1 VAGALEPGR
10 KMATKRTSK
19 TKQRGEDNG
28 EQSGPRPFWSG
39 TLTFGLV
46 SVPVNLFPA
55 NKSSRAP
62 LRMLSPGGE
71 PLARKYYSEKTERQL
86 DADQMVRGYE
96 IDKGKYVVVTDEEL
110 DRLAPEK
117 SRDIDLKTFVPE
129 DSIPPVYFER
139 GYFLTPN
146 EGSEK
151 AYKLLAETMEK
162 EGKAGL
168 ATFVMR
174 GKEYLVAIFAEH
186 GILRAETM
194 RFPDELRSPADVGLP
209 KKQKAPATM
218 VRKFEKLISTKSKK
232 QLSPRKLEDEQT
244 ERLLKLVKKKSG
256 QRKNIIE
263 VETER
268 RDEGKVIDL
277 MAVLKKSLAGK
288 S

>member
-1 VAGALEPGR
+1 MV
-10 KMATKRTSK
+10 KTRTSK
-19 TKQRGEDNG
+19 RRSTEDSE

-55 NKSSRAP
+55 NRSNRAP
-62 LRMLSPGGE
+62 LRMLSPEGE
-71 PLARKYYSEKTERQL
+71 PLSRKYYSEKTERDL

-117 SRDIDLKTFVPE
+117 SRDIDLKSFVSE
-129 DSIPPVYFER
+129 ESIPPVHFDR
-139 GYFLTPN
+139 GYFLTPAS
-146 EGSEK
+146 GSEK

-162 EGKAGL
+162 GGKAGL

-194 RFPDELRSPADVGLP
+194 RFPDELRSPEDVGLP
-209 KKQKAPATM
+209 KKKPRVPATT
-218 VRKFEKLISTKSKK
+218 VHKFEKLISTRSKK
-232 QLSPRKLEDEQT
+232 QLSPARLKDEQT
-244 ERLLKLVKKKSG
+244 ERLLKLVKKKSAK
-256 QRKNIIE
+256 RSNVVE
-263 VETER
+263 VETEK

-288 S
+288 G

>member
-1 VAGALEPGR
+1 
-10 KMATKRTSK
+10 MATRRTSK
-19 TKQRGEDNG
+19 RKERREENG
-28 EQSGPRPFWSG
+28 EQAEPRPFWSG

-62 LRMLSPGGE
+62 LRMLSPEGE

-96 IDKGKYVVVTDEEL
+96 YAKGKYVIVTDDEL

-129 DSIPPVYFER
+129 ESIPPVYFER
-139 GYFLTPN
+139 GYFLTPDA
-146 EGSEK
+146 GSEK

-162 EGKAGL
+162 GGKAGM

-174 GKEYLVAIFAEH
+174 GKEYLVAIFADH

-194 RFPDELRSPADVGLP
+194 RFEDELRSPADVGLP
-209 KKQKAPATM
+209 KKKKVPPAM
-218 VRKFEKLISTKSKK
+218 VRKLEKLISSKSKK

-244 ERLLKLVKKKSG
+244 QRLLKLVKQKSA
-256 QRKNIIE
+256 QRKNVIE
-263 VETER
+263 IETEKR
-268 RDEGKVIDL
+268 ETGKVIDL

-288 S
+288 A